1 MATGSPGQRL
11 IADCE
16 LAIKARQDDF
26 KRGFEIWDAYFAV
39 NGRQW
44 SESKRND
51 LKANDRHPWQFDVL
65 GPKLE
70 TLAGSLA
77 AELPDIDWIP
87 VEGEQTQ
94 SVEAVRERY
103 YADKEFFNFHD
114 ALLLTIR
121 DGCVHSGWCQL
132 KQSRRYSETGNISLE
147 RCRPGYIIP
156 DPYWVTDNDR
166 DLECIF
172 KIGYYTPEQIKRL
185 FPKRSKEIEDA
196 IKRRKDEGYR
206 YNAEIT
212 LETRDEQQRQFQSE
226 VGDQFRV
233 IEKFYLKETNSER
246 LVGARHDPMTG
257 QMHMVPFPV
266 TNENAKLQKFAEDN
280 QIDWNDVSPVEYRE
294 RRQFIKTVT
303 DLDPELLLEDGETI
317 EQVNGLSFYH
327 FTCQRYNG
335 HDKGV
340 AESILDAQRVI
351 NEKESY
357 LLEYMAK
364 AGGGSEIWNE
374 DLFRNQE
381 AKKRFI
387 KNKNKFGHIEFADL
401 DGVKNVKVDVSPA
414 QVPGAVFSEIQRMY
428 NETLPLVSRVSD
440 AMSAIGAS
448 EDTGV
453 LYERKYQVNR
463 IANVMYDKYIKT
475 LMNNIGEGYYYQFQ
489 ITYGDIQMDIPKRL
503 GGSITINKKEV
514 VGNQMMIVNDVSS
527 LPRSKVIVTE
537 SKSNPVYQLR
547 KKAEVADIIKSIP
560 QNDMLRMQLA
570 LNLYFDNMSMSD
582 EARAQTE
589 MVNQLSMQKALL
601 ASMAEMSGY
610 QTQIKNNQVMNE
622 QMNMALAQMQPQ
634 PPAQPASPTMEP
646 VPVQGAAAPEPE
658 AEQMP
663 MENSNAMQPV

>member
-1 MATGSPGQRL
+1 MASGSDGQRI
-11 IADCE
+11 IADCD
-16 LAIKARQDDF
+16 LAIKARQEDF

-39 NGRQW
+39 GGKQW
-44 SESKRND
+44 SETKRND
-51 LKANDRHPWQFDVL
+51 LKAQDRHPWQFDVL

-114 ALLLTIR
+114 SLLLCIR
-121 DGCVHSGWCQL
+121 DGCVHSGWVQL
-132 KQSRRYSETGNISLE
+132 KESRRYSKTGNISLE
-147 RCRPGYIIP
+147 RCRPGYIVP
-156 DPYWVTDNDR
+156 DSYWVTDNDR
-166 DLECIF
+166 DLELLF

-185 FPKRSKEIEDA
+185 YPKKSSEVQRAIEKRKNQGLVYATEIS
-196 IKRRKDEGYR
+196 
-206 YNAEIT
+206 
-212 LETRDEQQRQFQSE
+212 LENRDEQQRRFEAE
-226 VGDQFRV
+226 VGDQYRV
-233 IEKFYLKETNSER
+233 IEKFFLKEVVTER
-246 LVGARHDPMTG
+246 LVGAKMNPATG
-257 QMHMVPFPV
+257 EMHAIPFPV
-266 TNENAKLQKFAEDN
+266 TKDTALLQQFKEANELEWD
-280 QIDWNDVSPVEYRE
+280 DVSPVEYRE
-294 RRQFIKTVT
+294 RRQYIQTVT
-303 DLDPELLLEDGETI
+303 DLDPDILLEDGETR

-364 AGGGSEIWNE
+364 AGGGSELWNE

-381 AKKRFI
+381 SKKRFI
-387 KNKNKFGHIEFADL
+387 KNKNKFGHVEFADL
-401 DGVKNVKVDVSPA
+401 DGVKNVKVEVSPA
-414 QVPGAVFSEIQRMY
+414 QVPGAVFTEIQRMY
-428 NETLPLVSRVSD
+428 NETLPLLSRVSD

-475 LMNNIGEGYYYQFQ
+475 LINNIGEGYYYQFQ
-489 ITYGDIQMDIPKRL
+489 ITYGDVQMDIPRRL
-503 GGSITINKKEV
+503 GGSITINKREEINGQRMV
-514 VGNQMMIVNDVSS
+514 TNDVSN

-537 SKSNPVYQLR
+537 SKNNPVYQLR

-560 QNDMLRMQLA
+560 QNDALRMQLA
-570 LNLYFDNMSMSD
+570 LSLYFDNMSMSD

-589 MVNQLSMQKALL
+589 MVNKLSMEKAL
-601 ASMAEMSGY
+601 MGTMVEMSGY
-610 QTQIKNNQVMNE
+610 KTQLKNNQVMDE
-622 QMNMALAQMQPQ
+622 QMNLALAQMQPQ
-634 PPAQPASPTMEP
+634 AQAPMPQPTQELEPQAPAPAPMP
-646 VPVQGAAAPEPE
+646 APAPE
-658 AEQMP
+658 MN
-663 MENSNAMQPV
+663 ENAVPQL